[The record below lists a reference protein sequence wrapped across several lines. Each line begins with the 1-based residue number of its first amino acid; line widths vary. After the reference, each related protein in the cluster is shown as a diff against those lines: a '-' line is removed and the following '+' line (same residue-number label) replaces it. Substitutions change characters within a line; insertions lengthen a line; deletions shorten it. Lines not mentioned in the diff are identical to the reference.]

1 MWDKLAKRIRIIRR
15 QRSQEFVLSDLPLD
29 EFEQSEDFAN
39 LLLVADGIGGFTFG
53 ELASRIVIQKT

>member
-29 EFEQSEDFAN
+29 EFEQSEDFAH
-39 LLLVADGIGGFTFG
+39 LLLVADGIGGSTFG